1 VPHVVARGPWYVGE
15 RGVKMTFLLG
25 CWFGLEAGQRRRHGY
40 GIAWNG
46 GEGKDCRLLKLLL
59 RSFTGQMKQGPLPSE
74 KTLERARA
82 QLLRS
87 DARPDTPRATFDGTV
102 PFLFVCFSSVFVRQ
116 TSLSTVA

>member
-1 VPHVVARGPWYVGE
+1 
-15 RGVKMTFLLG
+15 MTFLLG

-59 RSFTGQMKQGPLPSE
+59 RSFTGQMKQGPSPSE

-82 QLLRS
+82 QVRRQTGHSARQLRWH
-87 DARPDTPRATFDGTV
+87 GT
-102 PFLFVCFSSVFVRQ
+102 LFVCVFFFCFCETDFS
-116 TSLSTVA
+116 